1 VVAATSEDQPITG
14 PEKANRRD
22 DKAMLIGR
30 ELRKISDPC
39 AAYAKTE
46 QDQRQ
51 DAARR
56 SHKRR
61 KKAARRRQPLTVDR

>member
-1 VVAATSEDQPITG
+1 
-14 PEKANRRD
+14 
-22 DKAMLIGR
+22 MLIGR